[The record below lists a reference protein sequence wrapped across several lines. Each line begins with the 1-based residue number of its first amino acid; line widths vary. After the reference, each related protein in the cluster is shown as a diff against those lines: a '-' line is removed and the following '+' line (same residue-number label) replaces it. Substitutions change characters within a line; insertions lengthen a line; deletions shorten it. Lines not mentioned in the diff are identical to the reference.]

1 MNRKNMKQ
9 GTNHVNFHH
18 PNGILWGNIVKYG
31 SNTSTYTTLYV
42 IIHTEKYYDVVVLEA
57 KND

>member
-9 GTNHVNFHH
+9 GTNHVDFHH

-31 SNTSTYTTLYV
+31 SNTSTYTTLRNN
-42 IIHTEKYYDVVVLEA
+42 TEKYYDVEVLEA